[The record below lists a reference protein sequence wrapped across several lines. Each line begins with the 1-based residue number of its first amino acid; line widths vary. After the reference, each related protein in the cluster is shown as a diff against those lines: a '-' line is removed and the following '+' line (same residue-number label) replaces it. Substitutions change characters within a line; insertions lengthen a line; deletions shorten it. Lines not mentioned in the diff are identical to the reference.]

1 MWCSVRVAPAL
12 CRGLGELPNKRKG
25 INFCQPPHKGW
36 RAKGYP
42 FPLLAKSFV
51 ICSRVPHLAT
61 FQKDSAFQKST
72 FLFRFVRDD
81 TLNMNTYYDSLVLMI
96 QHILTKHNIRVVTMK
111 RRLPNFCI
119 IESYDFDSM
128 VPEHPARPDNCFP
141 IGTLR
146 PK

>member
-1 MWCSVRVAPAL
+1 MPISPLHVLLYQTFFFSKNVQIRFFSKYVDFRSASFRSGFSML
-12 CRGLGELPNKRKG
+12 QRSYTFLFFILRGIGELPNKRKG
-25 INFCQPPHKGW
+25 INFCQQPYKGR

-81 TLNMNTYYDSLVLMI
+81 TLNMNT
-96 QHILTKHNIRVVTMK
+96 
-111 RRLPNFCI
+111 
-119 IESYDFDSM
+119 
-128 VPEHPARPDNCFP
+128 
-141 IGTLR
+141 
-146 PK
+146 